1 MDKTVGHIESTI
13 GELINEI
20 EVTLKQLNK
29 TPNVDEKVKLANIIV
44 QLSTA
49 QKNMADTMDILEDID
64 FINYDFDD
72 DDDDDNVSL
81 FSEEPLLL
89 PGDNRIEF
97 NPNGSGKKKKK
108 NKNKGKNKKETVGDD
123 EDLPF

>member
-1 MDKTVGHIESTI
+1 MMDETVGHIESTI

-29 TPNVDEKVKLANIIV
+29 TPNVDEKVKLANVIV

-49 QKNMADTMDILEDID
+49 QKNMADTMDTLEDID

-72 DDDDDNVSL
+72 DDDDEDFF
-81 FSEEPLLL
+81 FSEPLNLK
-89 PGDNRIEF
+89 GDNRIEF
-97 NPNGSGKKKKK
+97 NPNSGGKKKKK
-108 NKNKGKNKKETVGDD
+108 NIKNKKDTLGND

>member
-1 MDKTVGHIESTI
+1 MDETVGHIESTI

-72 DDDDDNVSL
+72 DDDEDMF
-81 FSEEPLLL
+81 FSDEPLNLK
-89 PGDNRIEF
+89 GDNRIEF
-97 NPNGSGKKKKK
+97 NPNSGGKKKKK
-108 NKNKGKNKKETVGDD
+108 HKGKNKKDTVGDD

>member
-1 MDKTVGHIESTI
+1 MDETVGHIESTI

-29 TPNVDEKVKLANIIV
+29 TPNVDEKVKLANVIV

-49 QKNMADTMDILEDID
+49 QKNMADTMDTLEDID

-72 DDDDDNVSL
+72 DDDDEDFF
-81 FSEEPLLL
+81 FSEPLNLK
-89 PGDNRIEF
+89 GDNRIEF
-97 NPNGSGKKKKK
+97 NPNSSGKKKK
-108 NKNKGKNKKETVGDD
+108 KNKGKNKKETAGID